1 MGKAILIVLDS
12 LGIGG
17 APDAKFYNDEG
28 ANTFGSIAL
37 ACVNGNADIGRK
49 GSLNVPNLESL
60 GIYSATR
67 LSTGLTF
74 PNTNS
79 SIGSYAVAKERSKG
93 KDTPTGHHEIVGF
106 TNPIGWYTFPEVV
119 PVFPEEQ
126 MNTLIQRGNLVDVLG
141 NKHASGEEIINEFGE
156 EHLNSRHP
164 IVYTSADSVLQ
175 IAAHETYFGLDR
187 LYRTCELAAE
197 IFNDLKVQRIIARPF
212 LGNNKNEFFRTKN
225 RKDFIS
231 PPPIQTLCDKV
242 IESGK
247 KCFGIGK
254 ISDIFGHRGISD
266 SVSGM
271 SDDKLFNEMLD
282 IIAKASAGDLIF
294 ANFVEFDTLYGHRR
308 DVSGYARALENFDK
322 KLPNLFSILNRDD
335 FLVITADHGNDP
347 CFVGTD
353 HTREQV
359 PVLIKNHNLKNKC
372 YGLIN
377 FSDIGS
383 LIEEFLGL
391 KDTYRS

>member
-17 APDAKFYNDEG
+17 APDASVYNDEG
-28 ANTFGSIAL
+28 SNTFGSIAL
-37 ACVNGNADIGRK
+37 ACSNGNADIGRE
-49 GSLNVPNLESL
+49 GALRVPNLESL
-60 GIYSATR
+60 GIYSATK

-79 SIGSYAVAKERSKG
+79 AIGSYAVAQERSKG

-106 TNPIGWYTFPEVV
+106 TDPIGWYTFPETV
-119 PVFPEEQ
+119 PVFPKKK
-126 MNTLIQRGNLVDVLG
+126 MNKLIQKANLVGVLG
-141 NKHASGEEIINEFGE
+141 NKHASGEEIIKEFGE
-156 EHLNSRHP
+156 DHLNCRYP

-175 IAAHETYFGLDR
+175 IAAHEQVFGLDR
-187 LYRTCELAAE
+187 LYKTCKIAAE
-197 IFNDLKVQRIIARPF
+197 IFNDLRVQRIIARPF
-212 LGNNKNEFFRTKN
+212 LGENKEEFFRTKN
-225 RKDFIS
+225 RKDFIL
-231 PPPIQTLCDKV
+231 PPPIDTLCDKV
-242 IESGK
+242 IKSGK
-247 KCFGIGK
+247 KCFGVGK
-254 ISDIFGHRGISD
+254 ISDIFGHRGISY

-271 SDDKLFNEMLD
+271 SDDKLFDKMLN
-282 IIAKASAGDLIF
+282 IIAKASKGDLIF

-322 KLPNLFSILNRDD
+322 KLPKLFSVLNKED

-347 CFVGTD
+347 SFAGTD

-359 PVLIKNHNLKNKC
+359 PVLIKNHNLINKC

-383 LIEEFLGL
+383 LVENFLGL
-391 KDTYRS
+391 KAYE

>member
-1 MGKAILIVLDS
+1 MGKAILIILDS

-17 APDAKFYNDEG
+17 APDANFYNDEG
-28 ANTFGSIAL
+28 ANTFGSIAK
-37 ACVNGNADIGRK
+37 ACANGDADIGRK
-49 GSLNVPNLESL
+49 GSLMVPNLESL

-74 PNTNS
+74 PNTDS
-79 SIGSYAVAKERSKG
+79 KIGTYAVAKERSKG

-106 TNPIGWYTFPEVV
+106 TNLVGWHTFPEVV
-119 PVFPEEQ
+119 PVFPEKQ
-126 MNTLIQRGNLVDVLG
+126 MKKLIKKAKLSGVLG
-141 NKHASGEEIINEFGE
+141 NKHASGEEIIKEFGE
-156 EHLNSRHP
+156 KHLNCGCP

-175 IAAHETYFGLDR
+175 IAAHEHVFALDQ
-187 LYRTCELAAE
+187 LYKTCDIAAG
-197 IFNDLKVQRIIARPF
+197 IFNELRVQRIIARPF
-212 LGNNKNEFFRTKN
+212 LGKKKDEFFRTKN

-231 PPPIQTLCDKV
+231 PPPIDTLCDKV
-242 IESGK
+242 IKSGK

-254 ISDIFGHRGISD
+254 IADIFGHRGISE

-271 SDDKLFNEMLD
+271 SDDELFDEMVE
-282 IIAKASAGDLIF
+282 IIKKANPGDLIF
-294 ANFVEFDTLYGHRR
+294 ANLVEFDTLYGHRR
-308 DVSGYARALENFDK
+308 DLPGYARALENFDK
-322 KLPNLFSILNRDD
+322 QLPKLFSTLNKDD

-347 CFVGTD
+347 SFAGTD

-359 PVLIKNHNLKNKC
+359 PVLIKNQKLINKC

-383 LIEEFLGL
+383 LIENFLRL
-391 KDTYRS
+391 ETNV

>member
-17 APDAKFYNDEG
+17 APDANFYNDEG

-37 ACVNGNADIGRK
+37 ACASGDADIGRK
-49 GSLNVPNLESL
+49 GSLMVPNLESL

-79 SIGSYAVAKERSKG
+79 TIGSYAVAKERSKG

-106 TNPIGWYTFPEVV
+106 TNPVGWHTFSEVV
-119 PVFPEEQ
+119 PVFPEKHTK
-126 MNTLIQRGNLVDVLG
+126 TLIQTAKLTGILG
-141 NKHASGEEIINEFGE
+141 NKHASGEEIIKEFGE
-156 EHLNSRHP
+156 RHLNSGCP

-175 IAAHETYFGLDR
+175 IAAHEHVFALDR
-187 LYRTCELAAE
+187 LYNTCEIAAE
-197 IFNDLKVQRIIARPF
+197 IFDELRVQRIIARPF
-212 LGNNKNEFFRTKN
+212 LGKNKDEFFRTKN

-231 PPPIQTLCDKV
+231 PPPIDTLCDKV
-242 IESGK
+242 IKSGK

-254 ISDIFGHRGISD
+254 IADIFGQRGVSE

-271 SDDKLFNEMLD
+271 SDDKLFDEMLK
-282 IIAKASAGDLIF
+282 IITKANSGDLIF

-308 DVSGYARALENFDK
+308 DLPGYARALENFDK
-322 KLPNLFSILNRDD
+322 QLPRLFSNLNKDD

-347 CFVGTD
+347 SFAGTD

-359 PVLIKNHNLKNKC
+359 PVLIKNRKLINKC
-372 YGLIN
+372 YGQIN

-383 LIEEFLGL
+383 LIENFLGL
-391 KDTYRS
+391 KTDE

>member
-1 MGKAILIVLDS
+1 MGKAILIILDS

-17 APDAKFYNDEG
+17 APDANLYNDKG
-28 ANTFGSIAL
+28 ANTFGSIAM
-37 ACVNGNADIGRK
+37 ACANGDADIGRK
-49 GSLNVPNLESL
+49 GSLMVPNLESL

-74 PNTNS
+74 PNTDS
-79 SIGSYAVAKERSKG
+79 TIGTYAVAKERSKG

-106 TNPIGWYTFPEVV
+106 TNLVGWHTFSEVI
-119 PVFPEEQ
+119 PVFPEKQ
-126 MNTLIQRGNLVDVLG
+126 MQTLIKKAKLSGVLG
-141 NKHASGEEIINEFGE
+141 NKHASGEEIIKEFGE
-156 EHLNSRHP
+156 EHLNSGCP

-175 IAAHETYFGLDR
+175 IAAHEHVFALDQ
-187 LYRTCELAAE
+187 LYKTCEIAAGVFDE
-197 IFNDLKVQRIIARPF
+197 LRVQRIIARPF
-212 LGNNKNEFFRTKN
+212 LGEKKDEFFRTKN

-231 PPPIQTLCDKV
+231 PPPIDTLCDKV
-242 IESGK
+242 IKSGN

-254 ISDIFGHRGISD
+254 IADIFGHRGISET
-266 SVSGM
+266 VSGM
-271 SDDKLFNEMLD
+271 SDDKLFDEMLK
-282 IIAKASAGDLIF
+282 IIKKANPGDLIF

-308 DVSGYARALENFDK
+308 DLPGYARALENFDK
-322 KLPNLFSILNRDD
+322 QLTKLFSILNEDD

-347 CFVGTD
+347 SFVGTD

-359 PVLIKNHNLKNKC
+359 PVLIRNQKLINKC

-383 LIEEFLGL
+383 LIENFLRL
-391 KDTYRS
+391 ETNK

>member
-17 APDAKFYNDEG
+17 APDASVYNDEG
-28 ANTFGSIAL
+28 SNTFGSIAL
-37 ACVNGNADIGRK
+37 ACSSGNADIGRE
-49 GSLNVPNLESL
+49 GALMVPNLESL

-74 PNTNS
+74 PNTDSN
-79 SIGSYAVAKERSKG
+79 IGSYAVAQERSKG
-93 KDTPTGHHEIVGF
+93 KDTPTGHHEIAGF

-119 PVFPEEQ
+119 PVFPEKQ
-126 MNTLIQRGNLVDVLG
+126 MNKLIQKANLGGVLG
-141 NKHASGEEIINEFGE
+141 NKHASGEEIINEYGE
-156 EHLNSRHP
+156 AHLNNAFP

-175 IAAHETYFGLDR
+175 IAAHEHGFGLDR
-187 LYRTCELAAE
+187 LYKTCDLAAE
-197 IFNDLKVQRIIARPF
+197 IFYDLRVQRIIARPF
-212 LGNNKNEFFRTKN
+212 LGENRKDFYRTKN
-225 RKDFIS
+225 RKDFTL
-231 PPPIQTLCDKV
+231 PPPMDTICDKV
-242 IESGK
+242 IKSGK
-247 KCFGIGK
+247 KCFGVGK
-254 ISDIFGHRGISD
+254 ISDIFGHRGISE

-271 SDDKLFNEMLD
+271 SDDKLFDEMLK
-282 IIAKASAGDLIF
+282 IILKAKAGDLIF

-308 DVSGYARALENFDK
+308 DLAGYARALESFDK
-322 KLPNLFSILNRDD
+322 KLPKLFSILDKED

-347 CFVGTD
+347 SFVGTD

-359 PVLIKNHNLKNKC
+359 PVLIKNHNLINKC

-383 LIEEFLGL
+383 IVENFLGL
-391 KDTYRS
+391 NTQV

>member
-1 MGKAILIVLDS
+1 MGKAILIILDS

-17 APDAKFYNDEG
+17 APDANFYNDEG
-28 ANTFGSIAL
+28 ANTFGSIAM
-37 ACVNGNADIGRK
+37 ACVNGDADIGRK
-49 GSLNVPNLESL
+49 GSLMVPNLESL

-74 PNTNS
+74 PNTDS
-79 SIGSYAVAKERSKG
+79 TIGTYAVAKERSKG

-106 TNPIGWYTFPEVV
+106 TNLVGWHTFSEVV
-119 PVFPEEQ
+119 PVFPQKQ
-126 MNTLIQRGNLVDVLG
+126 MKKLIKKAKLSGVLG
-141 NKHASGEEIINEFGE
+141 NKHASGEEIIKEFGE
-156 EHLNSRHP
+156 KHLNCGCP

-175 IAAHETYFGLDR
+175 IAAHEHVFSLDQ
-187 LYRTCELAAE
+187 LYKTCEIAAE
-197 IFNDLKVQRIIARPF
+197 IFDELRVQRIIARPF
-212 LGNNKNEFFRTKN
+212 LGKKKDEFFRTKN

-231 PPPIQTLCDKV
+231 PPPIDTLCDKV
-242 IESGK
+242 IKSGK

-254 ISDIFGHRGISD
+254 IADIFGHRGISE

-271 SDDKLFNEMLD
+271 SDDELFDEMLE
-282 IIAKASAGDLIF
+282 IIKKANPGDLIF
-294 ANFVEFDTLYGHRR
+294 ANLVEFDTLYGHRR
-308 DVSGYARALENFDK
+308 DLPGYARALENFDK
-322 KLPNLFSILNRDD
+322 QLPKLFSTLNKDD

-347 CFVGTD
+347 SFAGTD

-359 PVLIKNHNLKNKC
+359 PVLIKNQKLINKC

-383 LIEEFLGL
+383 LIENFLSL
-391 KDTYRS
+391 EAHE

>member
-12 LGIGG
+12 LGVGG
-17 APDAKFYNDEG
+17 ASDASLYSDEG
-28 ANTFGSIAL
+28 SNTFGSIAL
-37 ACVNGNADIGRK
+37 ACSNGKANIGRK
-49 GSLNVPNLESL
+49 GALKVPNLESL

-67 LSTGLTF
+67 LSTGLTL

-79 SIGSYAVAKERSKG
+79 TVGSYAVAVERSKG

-106 TNPIGWYTFPEVV
+106 TDPIGWHTFPEVI

-126 MNTLIQRGNLVDVLG
+126 MNTLIQKAHLNGVLG
-141 NKHASGEEIINEFGE
+141 NMHASGEDIIKEYGE
-156 EHLNSRHP
+156 EHLKRGHP

-175 IAAHETYFGLDR
+175 IAAHETVFGLDR

-197 IFNDLKVQRIIARPF
+197 IFNELRVQRIIARPF
-212 LGNNKNEFFRTKN
+212 LGNNKKEFSRTKN
-225 RKDFIS
+225 RRDFIS
-231 PPPIQTLCDKV
+231 PPPIDTLCDKV
-242 IESGK
+242 IKSGK

-254 ISDIFGHRGISD
+254 IADIFGHRGISD
-266 SVSGM
+266 SVSGK

-282 IIAKASAGDLIF
+282 IIVKANAGDLIF
-294 ANFVEFDTLYGHRR
+294 ANFVEFDTLYGHKR

-322 KLPNLFSILNRDD
+322 KLPKLFSILNKEDL
-335 FLVITADHGNDP
+335 LVITADHGNDP
-347 CFVGTD
+347 SFAGTD

-359 PVLIKNHNLKNKC
+359 PVLIKKHNLMNKC

-383 LIEEFLGL
+383 LIEDFLGL
-391 KDTYRS
+391 KTYK

>member
-17 APDAKFYNDEG
+17 APDASVYNDEG
-28 ANTFGSIAL
+28 SNTFGSIAL
-37 ACVNGNADIGRK
+37 ACSNGNADIGRE
-49 GSLNVPNLESL
+49 GALRVPNLESL
-60 GIYSATR
+60 GIYSATK

-79 SIGSYAVAKERSKG
+79 AIGSYAVAQERSKG

-106 TNPIGWYTFPEVV
+106 TDPIGWYTFPETV
-119 PVFPEEQ
+119 PVFPKKK
-126 MNTLIQRGNLVDVLG
+126 MNKLIQKANLVGVLG
-141 NKHASGEEIINEFGE
+141 NKHASGEEIIKEFGE
-156 EHLNSRHP
+156 DHLNCRYP

-175 IAAHETYFGLDR
+175 IAAHEQVFGLDR
-187 LYRTCELAAE
+187 LYKTCKIAAE
-197 IFNDLKVQRIIARPF
+197 IFNDLRVQRIIARPF
-212 LGNNKNEFFRTKN
+212 LGENKEEFFRTKN
-225 RKDFIS
+225 RKDFIL
-231 PPPIQTLCDKV
+231 PPPIDTLCDKV
-242 IESGK
+242 IKSGK
-247 KCFGIGK
+247 KCFGVGK
-254 ISDIFGHRGISD
+254 ISDIFGHRGISY

-271 SDDKLFNEMLD
+271 SDDKLFDKMLN
-282 IIAKASAGDLIF
+282 IIAKASTGDLIF

-322 KLPNLFSILNRDD
+322 KLPKLFSVLNKED

-347 CFVGTD
+347 SFAGTD

-359 PVLIKNHNLKNKC
+359 PVLIKNHNLINKC

-383 LIEEFLGL
+383 LVENFLGL
-391 KDTYRS
+391 KAYE

>member
-1 MGKAILIVLDS
+1 MGRAILIILDS

-17 APDAKFYNDEG
+17 APDANFYNDVG
-28 ANTFGSIAL
+28 ANTFGSIAM
-37 ACVNGNADIGRK
+37 ACANGHADIGRK
-49 GSLNVPNLESL
+49 GSLMVPNLESL

-74 PNTNS
+74 PNTDS
-79 SIGSYAVAKERSKG
+79 TIGTYAVAKERSKG

-106 TNPIGWYTFPEVV
+106 TNLVGWHTFSEVV
-119 PVFPEEQ
+119 PVFPQKQ
-126 MNTLIQRGNLVDVLG
+126 MKKLIKKAKLSGVLG
-141 NKHASGEEIINEFGE
+141 NKHASGEEIIKEFGE
-156 EHLNSRHP
+156 KHLNCGCP

-175 IAAHETYFGLDR
+175 IAAHEHVFALDQ
-187 LYRTCELAAE
+187 LYKICEIAAG
-197 IFNDLKVQRIIARPF
+197 IFDELRVQRIIARPF
-212 LGNNKNEFFRTKN
+212 LGEKKDEFFRTKN

-231 PPPIQTLCDKV
+231 PPPIDTLCDKV
-242 IESGK
+242 IKSGK

-254 ISDIFGHRGISD
+254 IADIFGHRGISK

-271 SDDKLFNEMLD
+271 SDDKLFYEMLE
-282 IIAKASAGDLIF
+282 IIKKANPGDLIF
-294 ANFVEFDTLYGHRR
+294 ANFVEFDTFYGHRR
-308 DVSGYARALENFDK
+308 DLPGYARALENFDK
-322 KLPNLFSILNRDD
+322 QLPKLFSILNNDD

-347 CFVGTD
+347 SFAGTD

-359 PVLIKNHNLKNKC
+359 PVLIKNQKLINKC

-383 LIEEFLGL
+383 LIENFLRL
-391 KDTYRS
+391 ETNV